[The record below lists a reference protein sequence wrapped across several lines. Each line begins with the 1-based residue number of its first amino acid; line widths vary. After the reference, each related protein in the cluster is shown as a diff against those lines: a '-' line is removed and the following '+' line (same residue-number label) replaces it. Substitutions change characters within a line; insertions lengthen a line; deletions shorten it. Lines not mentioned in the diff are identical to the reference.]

1 MSLIA
6 ALSAMLTL
14 CDKGAVFES
23 TAKALGIEP
32 DANELPMEEMTSVHG
47 NDVSAVLAESGGP
60 GVCTRVEW
68 VAHFVKSCQGKGSRT
83 TRCVPRAATN
93 PGCAE
98 GLVDGGSC

>member
-83 TRCVPRAATN
+83 TRCVPGAASN